1 MTILNVCLAIDRL
14 TVSYQPDTLKGHHV
28 DLWVTLGVLARRW
41 YLTIPL
47 VAAVIFAGLTVANS
61 LKPLYTA
68 EATVRFYCPDQIADP
83 NRPGNVIQNN
93 VFCNDR
99 AIIDLTGDL
108 AEVMGQS
115 ETQEFFG
122 ETGLLKNYI
131 IDATNPPRLTITA
144 EADDASVVVDTVN
157 FAAGYV
163 QAYLEQLQT
172 GNDFPYTAA
181 PLGDVP
187 QQAEELSSGRIR
199 TLITIIVAG
208 LIFVIL
214 LVHIFDALIVLF
226 RRRRDGDT
234 AAETGMAPTPSSG
247 PEPQPAAAPWIERNV
262 PSAQEPAT
270 ADPDEQPG
278 LTAVSGGQSRWGR

>member
-1 MTILNVCLAIDRL
+1 M
-14 TVSYQPDTLKGHHV
+14 

-47 VAAVIFAGLTVANS
+47 VAAVIFAALSVANS

-68 EATVRFYCPDQIADP
+68 EATVRFYCPDTIADP
-83 NRPGNVIQNN
+83 NRPGSVIQNN

-108 AEVMGQS
+108 AEVMGQT

-122 ETGLLKNYI
+122 ETGLLKNYLV
-131 IDATNPPRLTITA
+131 DSTNPPRLTISA

-181 PLGDVP
+181 PLGDIP

-208 LIFVIL
+208 LIFVVL

-226 RRRRDGDT
+226 RRRRDGNAGSEVAVAPAPGPSPD
-234 AAETGMAPTPSSG
+234 AAPAPAPWTHATRCSSPRSTSACYAKRHPATPTSTSCPSSLRSPATSPSKHRATSPTPTSS
-247 PEPQPAAAPWIERNV
+247 AP
-262 PSAQEPAT
+262 
-270 ADPDEQPG
+270 
-278 LTAVSGGQSRWGR
+278 